1 MDNQLNSRLDIDR
14 SASAVRINI
23 RGSLTQASRPDL
35 LREIRCIRSMGIT
48 FPITVDLS
56 CAAFVES
63 SALAGLRVDLNAQ
76 AMNAQAMNAQAM
88 NAQDKNAK
96 DKNAQAPGLQDAFSA
111 AAGVSLVLM
120 AGSGQGAAEG
130 GSPTALPYPSQ
141 PAVVPA
147 PLSLRPLSSYSSA
160 ELLAASDSIFELL
173 DDPSGRCGNELLAQ
187 YEAIGEEL
195 ARRELFEAT
204 GKQAA
209 AAESAAGRQVIAH
222 GG

>member
-14 SASAVRINI
+14 SASAVRIDI

-35 LREIRCIRSMGIT
+35 LREIQRVRGMGIT

-56 CAAFVES
+56 SATFVES

-88 NAQDKNAK
+88 NAQD
-96 DKNAQAPGLQDAFSA
+96 PGLQDVVAA

-130 GSPTALPYPSQ
+130 GSPTALPHPSQ
-141 PAVVPA
+141 PVVAPA
-147 PLSLRPLSSYSSA
+147 PFSLRPLSSYSSA

-187 YEAIGEEL
+187 YDAIGEEL

-209 AAESAAGRQVIAH
+209 GC
-222 GG
+222 

>member
-1 MDNQLNSRLDIDR
+1 MDNQLNSRLNIDR
-14 SASAVRINI
+14 SASAVRIDI

-35 LREIRCIRSMGIT
+35 LREIQCVRAMGIT

-76 AMNAQAMNAQAM
+76 AMNAQAMNAQ
-88 NAQDKNAK
+88 DKNAK
-96 DKNAQAPGLQDAFSA
+96 DPGLQDVFAA

-141 PAVVPA
+141 PVVPA
-147 PLSLRPLSSYSSA
+147 PLSVRPLSSYSSA

-173 DDPSGRCGNELLAQ
+173 DDPSG
-187 YEAIGEEL
+187 
-195 ARRELFEAT
+195 
-204 GKQAA
+204 
-209 AAESAAGRQVIAH
+209 
-222 GG
+222 

>member
-35 LREIRCIRSMGIT
+35 LREIQCVRAMGIT

-88 NAQDKNAK
+88 NSQDKNAQ
-96 DKNAQAPGLQDAFSA
+96 DSGLQDVFAA

-120 AGSGQGAAEG
+120 AGSGQGAAAG

-147 PLSLRPLSSYSSA
+147 PLSLRPLSSCSSA

-195 ARRELFEAT
+195 ARRELFEAA

-209 AAESAAGRQVIAH
+209 GC
-222 GG
+222 